1 MLREDSGPKM
11 VVSDFDAFIHGCTLR
26 GTQNFVNIDPM
37 SANKSLRSRT
47 GHKTWAKVTKNNG
60 WLNIPSGP
68 SYKVTQKRKM
78 SLQGPTN
85 NRLRC
90 NNQLTSALLVS
101 CVQRTRLPLP
111 FMGNALSHI
120 LIRCGQTW
128 NSTLFF
134 LWSCKN
140 HAK

>member
-11 VVSDFDAFIHGCTLR
+11 VVSDFDAFIHGCTIR

-37 SANKSLRSRT
+37 SASKSLRSRT
-47 GHKTWAKVTKNNG
+47 RHKTWAKVTKNNG
-60 WLNIPSGP
+60 WLRTKSP
-68 SYKVTQKRKM
+68 RKKKKP
-78 SLQGPTN
+78 LQGPTN
-85 NRLRC
+85 NRLRG
-90 NNQLTSALLVS
+90 NNQVTGALLVL

-134 LWSCKN
+134 LWICKN